1 MKKLFLLLA
10 LLGMVAVGCSKD
22 DTDKGNDNKTEQP
35 NENEG
40 GNEDSIPE
48 NIFFGLDKES
58 VTISPDGGSVD
69 VIVYSNYKWE
79 ISGTSD
85 WCTPSAKSGDANE
98 DGQKVTFSADVAY
111 DDREATFWFRCADK
125 QIKFVVSQKLKE
137 TIIHDANNTFNI
149 TAEGG
154 IAVISYQTSVDCDI
168 IIPEEAQDWITIA
181 PASRGL
187 VSENINLDIAEN
199 TTYSSRSAVIKVVA
213 KDNAALVVEYT
224 INQVQNDAI
233 LADENNVFTVSCAGG
248 EVVIQ
253 YQTNVDCEIIVPTN
267 AQSWITILPETR
279 SLVAQSTT
287 LHIAENMTYS
297 ARSAVIKVVAKDN
310 AALVVEYTINQ
321 VQNDAI
327 LADENNTFTVP
338 SAGGEVVINYQ
349 TNIDCDVIIPEEAQ
363 SWITI
368 EPTTRGLVSE
378 SITLNIAENTT
389 YSARTAVIKVVAKDN
404 AELVVEYTINQ
415 EQNDAVLA
423 NGNTEF
429 TISGREQQITIEHKA
444 NVDCEVIIPDDAQ
457 DWITIAP
464 ATRGLVS
471 ESITLNIAENT
482 TYSARTAVIK
492 VVAKDNAELVV
503 EYTINQEQNDAIL
516 ADENNTFTVPCA
528 GGEVAINY
536 QTNIDCE
543 VIIPKYAQSWITIA
557 PATRGLVSE
566 SITLNVAENTSYSTR
581 TAVVKVVAKDNT
593 ELAIEYTINQEPNDA
608 DAILADGNTEFTI
621 DGRKQQITI
630 KYKANVDCDV
640 IIPDDA
646 QDWITIEPAT
656 RGLSTYSTTLNIAE
670 NNSDKERSC
679 VIKVTSQGD
688 NELFAEY
695 TITQNPRYSL
705 YYTSSNGEIVQPYD
719 SSAFGATILSN
730 TYIDGVGVIEFK
742 APITKIGDE
751 AFRGCSNL
759 TSVTIPDSVTTIGD
773 VAFAWCS
780 SLTSVTIPDSVTSI
794 GDVAFRNCDSLTSVT
809 IGDSVTTIGKMAFAY
824 CSSLKNVTFGD
835 SITEIGE
842 MAFDGCSSLIRVYIA
857 NIAAWCQIRF
867 IGSYSNPL
875 HVAGALFLNDK
886 KVTNL
891 IIPDSVTQINSETFK
906 NCFTITTVTIGDS
919 VTTIGDSAF
928 RNCDCL
934 TSVTIGDSVTTIGN
948 RAFMDCD
955 ILTSVT
961 IGESVTSIGDY
972 AFAYCGSLT
981 SLYCKATTPPKCGSQ
996 ILYATANTHIMV
1008 PLESLGAYNSAN
1020 YWSDRVHLYGYN
1032 F

>member
-10 LLGMVAVGCSKD
+10 LLGMVATGCSKD
-22 DTDKGNDNKTEQP
+22 EVDKGNDNKTEQP

-40 GNEDSIPE
+40 GNEDNIPE

-85 WCTPSAKSGDANE
+85 WCTPSVKGGDANE

-125 QIKFVVSQKLKE
+125 QIKFVVLQKLKQV
-137 TIIHDANNTFNI
+137 IIPDANNTFNFP
-149 TAEGG
+149 AEGG
-154 IAVISYQTSVDCDI
+154 VAVISYQTSVDCDV

-181 PASRGL
+181 PATRGL
-187 VSENINLDIAEN
+187 VAQSATLHIAEN
-199 TTYSSRSAVIKVVA
+199 TTYDSRS
-213 KDNAALVVEYT
+213 
-224 INQVQNDAI
+224 
-233 LADENNVFTVSCAGG
+233 
-248 EVVIQ
+248 
-253 YQTNVDCEIIVPTN
+253 
-267 AQSWITILPETR
+267 
-279 SLVAQSTT
+279 
-287 LHIAENMTYS
+287 
-297 ARSAVIKVVAKDN
+297 
-310 AALVVEYTINQ
+310 
-321 VQNDAI
+321 
-327 LADENNTFTVP
+327 
-338 SAGGEVVINYQ
+338 
-349 TNIDCDVIIPEEAQ
+349 
-363 SWITI
+363 
-368 EPTTRGLVSE
+368 
-378 SITLNIAENTT
+378 
-389 YSARTAVIKVVAKDN
+389 AVIKVVAKDN

-423 NGNTEF
+423 
-429 TISGREQQITIEHKA
+429 
-444 NVDCEVIIPDDAQ
+444 
-457 DWITIAP
+457 
-464 ATRGLVS
+464 
-471 ESITLNIAENT
+471 
-482 TYSARTAVIK
+482 
-492 VVAKDNAELVV
+492 
-503 EYTINQEQNDAIL
+503 
-516 ADENNTFTVPCA
+516 DENNTFTVPSA

-543 VIIPKYAQSWITIA
+543 VIIPGDAQSWITIA

-566 SITLNVAENTSYSTR
+566 NINLYIAENTTYSAR
-581 TAVVKVVAKDNT
+581 TAVIKVVAKDNT

-646 QDWITIEPAT
+646 QYWVTIAPAT

-730 TYIDGVGVIEFK
+730 TYIDGVG
-742 APITKIGDE
+742 
-751 AFRGCSNL
+751 
-759 TSVTIPDSVTTIGD
+759 TIDFNTPVTTIGKS
-773 VAFAWCS
+773 AFRDCS
-780 SLTSVTIPDSVTSI
+780 SLTSVTIPDSVTTI

-809 IGDSVTTIGKMAFAY
+809 IGDSVTSIGKMAFAY

-891 IIPDSVTQINSETFK
+891 IIPDSVTQINSEAFK
-906 NCFTITTVTIGDS
+906 NCFTIKTVTIGDS

-1008 PLESLGAYNSAN
+1008 PLESVGAYNSAN

>member
-10 LLGMVAVGCSKD
+10 LLGMVATGCSKD
-22 DTDKGNDNKTEQP
+22 EVDKGNDNKTEQP

-40 GNEDSIPE
+40 GNEDNIPE

-85 WCTPSAKSGDANE
+85 WCTPSVKGGDANE

-125 QIKFVVSQKLKE
+125 QIKFVVLQKLKQV
-137 TIIHDANNTFNI
+137 IIPDANNTFNFP
-149 TAEGG
+149 AEGG
-154 IAVISYQTSVDCDI
+154 VAVISYQTSVDCDV

-181 PASRGL
+181 PATRGL
-187 VSENINLDIAEN
+187 VAQSATLHIVEN
-199 TTYSSRSAVIKVVA
+199 TTYDSRSAVIKVVA
-213 KDNAALVVEYT
+213 KDNAELVVEYT
-224 INQVQNDAI
+224 INQEQNDAI
-233 LADENNVFTVSCAGG
+233 LV
-248 EVVIQ
+248 
-253 YQTNVDCEIIVPTN
+253 
-267 AQSWITILPETR
+267 
-279 SLVAQSTT
+279 
-287 LHIAENMTYS
+287 
-297 ARSAVIKVVAKDN
+297 
-310 AALVVEYTINQ
+310 
-321 VQNDAI
+321 
-327 LADENNTFTVP
+327 DENNTFTVP

-363 SWITI
+363 DWITI
-368 EPTTRGLVSE
+368 APATRGLVAQSA
-378 SITLNIAENTT
+378 TLHIAENTT
-389 YSARTAVIKVVAKDN
+389 YDSRSAVIKVVAKDN

-423 NGNTEF
+423 
-429 TISGREQQITIEHKA
+429 
-444 NVDCEVIIPDDAQ
+444 
-457 DWITIAP
+457 
-464 ATRGLVS
+464 
-471 ESITLNIAENT
+471 
-482 TYSARTAVIK
+482 
-492 VVAKDNAELVV
+492 
-503 EYTINQEQNDAIL
+503 
-516 ADENNTFTVPCA
+516 DENNTFTVPSA

-543 VIIPKYAQSWITIA
+543 VIIPGDAQSWITIA

-566 SITLNVAENTSYSTR
+566 NINLYIAENTTYSAR
-581 TAVVKVVAKDNT
+581 TAVIKVVAKDNT

-646 QDWITIEPAT
+646 QYWVTIAPAT

-730 TYIDGVGVIEFK
+730 TYIDGVGTIDFNTPV
-742 APITKIGDE
+742 TTIGKS
-751 AFRGCSNL
+751 AFRDCSSL

-780 SLTSVTIPDSVTSI
+780 SLTSVTIPDSVTTI

-809 IGDSVTTIGKMAFAY
+809 IGDSVTSIGKMAFAY

-891 IIPDSVTQINSETFK
+891 IIPDSVTQINSEAFK
-906 NCFTITTVTIGDS
+906 NCFTIKTVTIGDS

-1008 PLESLGAYNSAN
+1008 PLESVGAYNSAN